1 MNFINQGTV
10 SNMAY
15 GTHIRQVGMTRGN
28 RQGNN
33 AFLQTKESNPEVFQ
47 QLAGFNLGTLFE
59 KRKISINTMKILE
72 KLSGKIDHILYH

>member
-33 AFLQTKESNPEVFQ
+33 AFLQTNESNLEVFQ
-47 QLAGFNLGTLFE
+47 QLAGFNIGKLFE

-72 KLSGKIDHILYH
+72 KLSGKLEHVLHH